1 MKVLVK
7 GIPASPGKVQGK
19 AKVILPGKGGRLEKD
34 EILVAY
40 ITDASMFV
48 DIIGKAKAIV
58 TDVGGVTSHP
68 AIVSRELGLPCVVA
82 TKSATKV
89 IKSGMMIVVD
99 GNKGVVYES
108 T

>member
-7 GIPASPGKVQGK
+7 GTPASFGK
-19 AKVILPGKGGRLEKD
+19 ARGRARVILPGENQHLAPD

-48 DIIGKAKAIV
+48 DIIGKASAIV
-58 TDVGGVTSHP
+58 TDVGGITSHP

-82 TKSATKV
+82 TGKATKV
-89 IKSGMMIVVD
+89 IKTGMEIVVD
-99 GNKGVVYES
+99 GDEGIVYEPD
-108 T
+108 

>member
-7 GIPASPGKVQGK
+7 GVPASPGKAQGK
-19 AKVILPGKGGRLEKD
+19 ARVLLPGKSQRLKSGEV
-34 EILVAY
+34 LVAY

-48 DIIGKAKAIV
+48 DIIGKARAIV

-82 TKSATKV
+82 TKKATKV
-89 IKSGMMIVVD
+89 IKTGMEIVVD

-108 T
+108 D